1 VSAAAERLRAD
12 VEALAAIER
21 GAGTAGE
28 RRSAEWVAG
37 RLGEAGA
44 ADVRLRSFR
53 YQRTYAWAHAAHF
66 ALGMLGGP
74 AAAAAAVSY
83 ELEYSGRSQW
93 LRRLLPAAEATNV
106 LARVP
111 AAGERRR
118 TLVLIAHHDAAHTGL
133 IWHPRLV
140 RMSRGNSYA
149 TLTMVAFALATLRR
163 TRRLGRA
170 LLALGIAL
178 EADVA
183 RSPIVP
189 GANDNA
195 SGVAVTLA
203 LAERWAAEPLPGC
216 EVIVLLPGCEESGMG
231 GMAAWMEEEGARLD
245 PATTLVLGLDT
256 LGSGEPV
263 VAAAEGPPRAV
274 RFREADLAHADAGA
288 RRAGMELP
296 QRVRVGGW
304 TDPALALLAG
314 LPTISMLSFRDGA
327 MTDLHRMS
335 DIPERVDWGSVEACL
350 RLATGIGEEWAA
362 APQPA

>member
-1 VSAAAERLRAD
+1 MAPLKAD
-12 VEALAAIER
+12 VEALAGFER
-21 GAGTAGE
+21 GSASAGE
-28 RRSAEWVAG
+28 RAAARWLAT
-37 RLGEAGA
+37 RLAEAGA
-44 ADVRLRSFR
+44 ADVRTRDFR
-53 YQRTYAWAHAAHF
+53 YQGTYGWAHV
-66 ALGMLGGP
+66 ALYALAMLGGP
-74 AAAAAAVSY
+74 FAAAAGIAY
-83 ELEYSGRSQW
+83 DLDFSGRDQR
-93 LRRLLPAAEATNV
+93 LRRLLPADTGTNV
-106 LARVP
+106 IGRLPAR
-111 AAGERRR
+111 GERRR

-140 RMSRGNSYA
+140 RMSRGSSYA

-178 EADVA
+178 EANVA

-195 SGVAVTLA
+195 TGVAVALA

-216 EVIVLLPGCEESGMG
+216 ELIVVLPGCEETGMG
-231 GMAAWMEEEGARLD
+231 GMAAWMEEEGRRLD

-288 RRAGMELP
+288 RRAGVEPP

-304 TDPALALLAG
+304 TDPALARLAG
-314 LPTISMLSFRDGA
+314 LPTISMLSFHDGA
-327 MTDLHRMS
+327 MTDLHRMT
-335 DIPERVDWGSVEACL
+335 DTPDRVDWTSVDRCH
-350 RLATGIGEEWAA
+350 RLATAIAEEWATT
-362 APQPA
+362 PQPPR